1 MMVTY
6 SLMDN
11 DITGEKFKSFVSYC
25 LKNSTHFSVT
35 FHDYEENKRS
45 QIYKKL
51 NRYLKKTIQTYT
63 WYEYK
68 TIEKPL
74 YIGIYHSNMFSLD
87 VILNQFDSLFN
98 NKKNA
103 MEDLCFF
110 CKESLIFGSVTHEE
124 IAQLFLKS
132 ELEIS
137 NFERFAKW
145 RKVVLDPRDYEY
157 LPAFHLR
164 DEK

>member
-1 MMVTY
+1 MKSIEIMKIISKFDTNGSVSDKIYIQNTQAFRKGNMMVTY

-35 FHDYEENKRS
+35 FHDYEE
-45 QIYKKL
+45 
-51 NRYLKKTIQTYT
+51 
-63 WYEYK
+63 
-68 TIEKPL
+68 
-74 YIGIYHSNMFSLD
+74 
-87 VILNQFDSLFN
+87 
-98 NKKNA
+98 
-103 MEDLCFF
+103 
-110 CKESLIFGSVTHEE
+110 

-132 ELEIS
+132 ELKIS

-157 LPAFHLR
+157 LPAFRLK

>member
-63 WYEYK
+63 WYQYK

-110 CKESLIFGSVTHEE
+110 
-124 IAQLFLKS
+124 A
-132 ELEIS
+132 
-137 NFERFAKW
+137 
-145 RKVVLDPRDYEY
+145 RKV
-157 LPAFHLR
+157 
-164 DEK
+164 